1 MTLVPLSSIGA
12 SRPRSYLVREGQIVL
27 VDEGVRDFV
36 KSLAKRAI
44 SAGTKAIRKVIGKSD
59 PKKEAEKKEPEP
71 EKKSTPAP
79 TSKVDRAE
87 ASVADAKKKAS
98 ATVKAASAT
107 VAANKES
114 SASAKKRRASI
125 KAANEVRAK
134 KKAAAKAAADA
145 SGDKRASTIKSTEK
159 TSGKMSKV
167 NAQLAHC
174 ILALHHKRGKDVRGA
189 WNICRASLTKTGY
202 MKGPYNEKGKVAD
215 LRPTQKGARRAMQHA
230 MEKHPLGGG
239 IEGSP
244 QEKYAKFSK
253 LFKQIEPSV

>member
-1 MTLVPLSSIGA
+1 MTLVPLSSIGT
-12 SRPRSYLVREGQIVL
+12 SRPRSYLVKDGQIVL

-36 KSLAKRAI
+36 KSLAKRAV
-44 SAGTKAIRKVIGKSD
+44 SAGTRAIRKVLGKSK
-59 PKKEAEKKEPEP
+59 PKEAEKKELEP

-87 ASVADAKKKAS
+87 AGVADAKKKAS
-98 ATVKAASAT
+98 AKVKAAASAS
-107 VAANKES
+107 AGNES
-114 SASAKKRRASI
+114 AASAKKRRASI

-159 TSGKMSKV
+159 TSGKASKV

-253 LFKQIEPSV
+253 LFKQIESSV

>member
-1 MTLVPLSSIGA
+1 MTLIPLSSIGT
-12 SRPRSYLVREGQIVL
+12 SRPRSYLVRDGQIVL

-36 KSLAKRAI
+36 KSLAKRAV
-44 SAGTKAIRKVIGKSD
+44 SAGTKAIRKVLGKSK
-59 PKKEAEKKEPEP
+59 PKEAEKKEPEP
-71 EKKSTPAP
+71 EKKPAPAP

-98 ATVKAASAT
+98 AKVKDAAATASAG
-107 VAANKES
+107 KES
-114 SASAKKRRASI
+114 AASAKKRRASI

-134 KKAAAKAAADA
+134 KKAAAKAAADM

-215 LRPTQKGARRAMQHA
+215 LRPTQKGVRRAMQHA
-230 MEKHPLGGG
+230 MEKRPLGGG

-253 LFKQIEPSV
+253 LFKQIELSV